1 MRYLELLTIVCLLSA
16 CQTPTRTDDPNEFLR
31 RHVEAGLC
39 NPVFIEGDST
49 WTILERMKHYGV
61 PGMSIA
67 IIDDFKIAWTK
78 TYGVMDSASMRPV
91 TDSTLF
97 QAASISKPVF
107 TMAVLKLAELGV
119 VKLDEDVN
127 ATLTSWKIPE
137 NAFTATEKVTLKR
150 LLGHVAGT
158 TVHGFPGYAPGDT
171 LPNLVNILNG
181 EAPANTPPI
190 VVDQTPGSNW
200 RYSGGG
206 YCVASQ
212 VILDAKGG
220 TIPGHM
226 RDLVLGPLGM
236 SRSTY
241 EQPIPAAMA
250 HNAASGYL
258 PDRSLVKGNW
268 HVYPEYSP
276 DGLWTTPTDLA
287 RFVIDL
293 QRSVTSDNGKVLNR
307 ATAAQ
312 MVEPLL
318 APYGAVG
325 MGLEDKNGER
335 YFDHGGWNEGFCGW
349 IVGHVKNGKGAVI
362 MVNGNNMDILGEVGR
377 SIARAYDWPKFVPQY
392 KEQPLDASTLDAL
405 TGRYRVG
412 TDDMVTITR
421 NGKKLIRQPLNEEA
435 NEIIHIGDHVFVSRL
450 DERFR
455 KFVKD
460 STGAMTVQVM
470 DAIDAT
476 EFFSLRRMKDDE
488 HLPFEHVLNGDRDAA
503 VKAYAALKTA
513 DPADEAVNE
522 EALNNLG
529 YGLMNEHKLQQ
540 AQHILYVNMQLY
552 PKSANVYD
560 SYAEACLKLGD
571 RKQALEYYKRAAAM
585 DAKNTNAA
593 RVVAELEKEGVHL
606 K

>member
-1 MRYLELLTIVCLLSA
+1 MVA
-16 CQTPTRTDDPNEFLR
+16 CQTPTRTDDPSEFVR
-31 RHVEAGLC
+31 RHVETGLC

-49 WTILERMKHYGV
+49 WTIEERMKHYGV

-107 TMAVLKLAELGV
+107 TMAVLKLAEQGA

-127 ATLTSWKIPE
+127 AMLTSWKIPE

-158 TVHGFPGYAPGDT
+158 TVHGFPGYAPGDP
-171 LPNLVNILNG
+171 LPTLVNILNG

-190 VVDQTPGSNW
+190 VVDRTPGSNW

-206 YCVASQ
+206 YCVAAQ

-293 QRSVTSDNGKVLNR
+293 QRSVTSDSGKVLSR

-312 MVEPLL
+312 MVDPLL

-377 SIARAYDWPKFVPQY
+377 SIARAYDWPEFVPQF
-392 KEQPLDASTLDAL
+392 KEQGLDVTSLDAL
-405 TGRYRVG
+405 TGRYRAG
-412 TDDMVTITR
+412 SDDMVTITR
-421 NGKKLIRQPLNEEA
+421 KGNTLIRQPLNEEA
-435 NEIIHIGDHVFVSRL
+435 NEIVHIGEHVFVSRL
-450 DERFR
+450 DQRFR

-460 STGAMTVQVM
+460 STGEMTIRVM

-476 EFFSLRRMKDDE
+476 EFSTLRRMKDDE
-488 HLPFEHVLNGDRDAA
+488 HVPFEHVLNGDREAA
-503 VKAYAALKTA
+503 VKAYAALKVT
-513 DPADEAVNE
+513 DPADDAVNE

-529 YGLMNEHKLQQ
+529 YGLMNENKLQQ
-540 AQHILYVNMQLY
+540 AQHIFYVNMQLY
-552 PKSANVYD
+552 PKSPNVYD

-571 RKQALEYYKRAAAM
+571 KKQALEYYKRAAAM
-585 DAKNTNAA
+585 DPKNTNAA
-593 RVVAELEKEGVHL
+593 RVVAELEKEGVEP

>member
-1 MRYLELLTIVCLLSA
+1 M
-16 CQTPTRTDDPNEFLR
+16 
-31 RHVEAGLC
+31 
-39 NPVFIEGDST
+39 
-49 WTILERMKHYGV
+49 
-61 PGMSIA
+61 
-67 IIDDFKIAWTK
+67 
-78 TYGVMDSASMRPV
+78 
-91 TDSTLF
+91 
-97 QAASISKPVF
+97 
-107 TMAVLKLAELGV
+107 
-119 VKLDEDVN
+119 
-127 ATLTSWKIPE
+127 LTSWKIPE
-137 NAFTATEKVTLKR
+137 NAYTATEKVTLKR

-158 TVHGFPGYAPGDT
+158 TVHGFPGYAPGDP
-171 LPNLVNILNG
+171 LPTLVNILNG

-206 YCVASQ
+206 YCVAAQ

-293 QRSVTSDNGKVLNR
+293 QRSVTSDSGKVLSR

-335 YFDHGGWNEGFCGW
+335 YFDHGGWNEGFCSW
-349 IVGHVKNGKGAVI
+349 VVGHVKNGKGAVV

-377 SIARAYDWPKFVPQY
+377 SIARAYDWPEFVPHY
-392 KEQPLDASTLDAL
+392 KEQPLDASLLDAL

-412 TDDMVTITR
+412 
-421 NGKKLIRQPLNEEA
+421 
-435 NEIIHIGDHVFVSRL
+435 
-450 DERFR
+450 
-455 KFVKD
+455 
-460 STGAMTVQVM
+460 
-470 DAIDAT
+470 
-476 EFFSLRRMKDDE
+476 
-488 HLPFEHVLNGDRDAA
+488 
-503 VKAYAALKTA
+503 
-513 DPADEAVNE
+513 
-522 EALNNLG
+522 
-529 YGLMNEHKLQQ
+529 
-540 AQHILYVNMQLY
+540 
-552 PKSANVYD
+552 
-560 SYAEACLKLGD
+560 
-571 RKQALEYYKRAAAM
+571 
-585 DAKNTNAA
+585 
-593 RVVAELEKEGVHL
+593 
-606 K
+606 